1 MKILVVTQY
10 FWPENFRINDLCL
23 GLRER
28 GHEVT
33 VLTGKPNY
41 PKGDFYHGYSMF
53 NKSNENWKGIN
64 IIRTALIRRKK
75 GGGLSLMINYLSF
88 AFFASIKA
96 IFIKGDFDKIFVY
109 EPSPITV
116 GFPAIIAKWKF
127 KIPIY
132 FWVQDLWPES
142 IAAASGLKNKFVL
155 QIMDGVTRFIYKKSS
170 KILVQSQAFIP
181 YILKQNVKIDKLVY
195 YPNSTEAFYR
205 KLEPQQKYK
214 KMFPQ
219 NGGLNLLFAG
229 NIGESQSFDT
239 LIEAAL
245 LIKNKN
251 TVVNWIILGDGRLKE
266 YVRNR
271 IEQLGLKDTFILMG
285 SFPSSEMPSFFACA
299 DALIVS
305 LKRNPIFSYTIPSKV
320 QSYMAC
326 GKPIIA
332 SLDGEGAKVVTEA
345 FAGFS
350 SSAENAGALAENII
364 KFIALNENDRNK
376 LGENAQK
383 YFEREF
389 EREFLLSK
397 LEEIFKN

>member
-10 FWPENFRINDLCL
+10 FWPENFKINDLCL
-23 GLRER
+23 GLKDR
-28 GHEVT
+28 GHKIT

-41 PKGDFYHGYSMF
+41 PNGNFFEGYSMF
-53 NKSNENWKGIN
+53 NNSNENWNDIK
-64 IIRTALIRRKK
+64 IIRAALIRRKK
-75 GGGLSLMINYLSF
+75 GGRLSLMINYLSF

-96 IFIKGDFDKIFVY
+96 LFIKGDFDKIFVY
-109 EPSPITV
+109 QPSPITV

-142 IAAASGLKNKFVL
+142 ISAASELKNKFIL
-155 QIMDGVTRFIYKKSS
+155 QIINGVTRFIYMHSS
-170 KILVQSQAFIP
+170 KILVQSQAFIT
-181 YILKQNVKIDKLVY
+181 YISKQNVRIDKLVY
-195 YPNSTEAFYR
+195 YPNSTESFYS
-205 KLEPQQKYK
+205 KKECSHKYK
-214 KMFPQ
+214 TLFPQ

-239 LIEAAL
+239 LIDAAL

-251 TVVNWIILGDGRLKE
+251 LVVNWMILGDGRFKD
-266 YVRNR
+266 YVKNR
-271 IEQLGLKDTFILMG
+271 IEQLEIKDTFILLG
-285 SFPSSEMPSFFACA
+285 AFPSTEMPYFFACA
-299 DALIVS
+299 DALVVS
-305 LKRNPIFSYTIPSKV
+305 LKKESIFSYTIPSKV

-332 SLDGEGAKVVTEA
+332 SLDGEGAKIVNEA

-350 SSAENAGALAENII
+350 SPAENTFALAENIK
-364 KFIALNENDRNK
+364 KFIYLSENERNQ
-376 LGENAQK
+376 LGKNAQK

-397 LEEIFKN
+397 LEKILKD